1 VSKELHANILSVLP
15 GLENVIVFFSGNG
28 SLTRRVVTLV
38 SRPITKRVGVSAYR
52 RVGVTRVRRESPVGR
67 PFRAIFFGSLTQ
79 G

>member
-1 VSKELHANILSVLP
+1 MLP
-15 GLENVIVFFSGNG
+15 VLENVIVSFSGNG
-28 SLTRRVVTLV
+28 SLSRRVVTLV
-38 SRPITKRVGVSAYR
+38 SRPSTKRVGVWVYR